1 MTTPTIAVQYRGG
14 TTTEHQAFTG
24 LLRELT
30 IDTTKK
36 TVVVHDGTTP
46 GGFPLQRE
54 LISGQTLKTLNSQ
67 SLLGEGN
74 IVINIPVASTT
85 VSGTVKVDGTSV
97 IITEGV
103 ISVATL
109 PTASTTVLGGVKV
122 DGTSITIDAE
132 GKISGASTYT
142 LPKTTTTVL
151 GGVIVDGTTIVADSA
166 GKISVTSGSGPP
178 SAFSTFSMVNGELIV
193 EHSSS
198 FTLSLVAG
206 EFILGYT

>member
-14 TTTEHQAFTG
+14 TTLEHAAFTG

-30 IDTTKK
+30 VDTTKN
-36 TVVVHDGTTP
+36 TIVVHDGTTL

-54 LISGQTLKTLNSQ
+54 LISGQTLKTINSE
-67 SLLGEGN
+67 SLLGSGN

-85 VSGTVKVDGTSV
+85 VSGTVKVDGQSV
-97 IITEGV
+97 TITDGV

-122 DGTSITIDAE
+122 DGSSITITD
-132 GKISGASTYT
+132 GVISGANTYI
-142 LPKTTTTVL
+142 LPKATTTVL
-151 GGVIVDGTTIVADSA
+151 GGIIVDGTTIVADST

-178 SAFSTFSMVNGELIV
+178 SAFANFSMVNGELIV
-193 EHSSS
+193 DHSSS

-206 EFILGYT
+206 EFILEYT